1 MKETKR
7 AERRSDNAR
16 LLKKRFKE
24 ELKGGCWRG
33 SSDEGRKWALWRARK
48 RVTTNVQ
55 CSCALC
61 ASPRKL
67 YGNGVGGLT
76 FAERR
81 SLDAFRD
88 GTEEWAIDYI
98 CN

>member
-1 MKETKR
+1 MKQTKR

-24 ELKGGCWRG
+24 ELNSAFGGRTEE
-33 SSDEGRKWALWRARK
+33 DRKWALWRARK
-48 RVTTNVQ
+48 RVTTNVL
-55 CSCALC
+55 CSCTLC

-67 YGNGVGGLT
+67 YRNGVEGLT

-88 GTEEWAIDYI
+88 GEQEWAIDYI
-98 CN
+98 HN